1 MVSQQSEK
9 TDGNPKSWLASSAG
23 VRAMK
28 SASEQVKEVTI
39 KLQEMRKVDSESI
52 HKPFTV

>member
-1 MVSQQSEK
+1 MMAQQSEK
-9 TDGNPKSWLASSAG
+9 ADGNPQSWLASNAG
-23 VRAMK
+23 LRAMK